1 VPLEENDLG
10 EQQRACFIEKNL
22 IPDLFGID
30 THQKAP
36 E

>member
-1 VPLEENDLG
+1 VPLEENYLQ

-22 IPDLFGID
+22 IPGLFGI
-30 THQKAP
+30 